1 MKNIIARLVY
11 CCALFYAES
20 LSAQVNSPI
29 LNFEKKQPD
38 QTPILLGR
46 CSISAFQKE
55 PYNSWFQ
62 KNYASH
68 QIDSHSVEIIK
79 PLLKKKKI
87 DLFLGTWC
95 GDSKWEVP
103 RMLKIL
109 EAAGFD
115 TSQLAII
122 CVGNEINLYK
132 KSPQG
137 EEIGKNIQRV
147 PTLIIYDKNKEI
159 GRIIE
164 SPVVTLEKDL
174 LSILRKEPYIP
185 NYSNLK
191 E

>member
-1 MKNIIARLVY
+1 MKNTIVCMVY
-11 CCALFYAES
+11 CCALLFAKS
-20 LSAQVNSPI
+20 VSAQVDTPI
-29 LNFEKKQPD
+29 LNFEKKQLD
-38 QTPILLGR
+38 QTPMLLGR
-46 CSISAFQKE
+46 CSISAFKHE
-55 PYNSWFQ
+55 PYNTWFQ
-62 KNYASH
+62 KNYAAH
-68 QIDSHSVEIIK
+68 QIDSQSINAIK

-115 TSQLAII
+115 TSQLAIV
-122 CVGNEINLYK
+122 CVSNETDLYK

-137 EEIGKNIQRV
+137 EERGKNIQRV
-147 PTLIIYDKNKEI
+147 PTLIVYEKNKEI

-185 NYSNLK
+185 NHANLNN
-191 E
+191 